1 MNAVLKTSDQMISP
15 GMTDCTSLPE
25 LQYGTTHSIR
35 PDGGEARYGRGVALA
50 SLSARQAKALGL
62 LTSGTYGRT
71 STGLSNSAAL
81 QSSLASRLQAR
92 TASLGSTLYR
102 LTWKDRV
109 TPAGQS
115 IPALR
120 ASARRTSDSD
130 CTGWVTP
137 SARGWKDTPGMA
149 TERPDGRSRLDQLP
163 RQAALAGWPTP
174 QASDSTGGGQ
184 AKRAMGET
192 RHGSNLNDFAMLAGW
207 PTPTAAL
214 ANKGVRSFEGGLME
228 AMRSHGPDLAAA
240 VCLAGWPTPSASDT
254 RKYSAKAV
262 SEFLAGECR
271 NGHGLDLNLAAQIAG
286 PARLTAS
293 GEMLTG
299 STAGMVAGGQLRPE
313 FSRWLMGLPY
323 EWDLCAPISKPK
335 SRKS

>member
-1 MNAVLKTSDQMISP
+1 MYDLMTCEAMRSATSSRESVS
-15 GMTDCTSLPE
+15 GA
-25 LQYGTTHSIR
+25 THCGAPATPT
-35 PDGGEARYGRGVALA
+35 PDLFGRGAALA

-130 CTGWVTP
+130 CTGWPTP
-137 SARGWKDTPGMA
+137 VVRDARNSGG
-149 TERPDGRSRLDQLP
+149 DGSNPRDLP
-163 RQAALAGWPTP
+163 RTAW
-174 QASDSTGGGQ
+174 
-184 AKRAMGET
+184 
-192 RHGSNLNDFAMLAGW
+192 LAGW

-228 AMRSHGPDLAAA
+228 AMRNHGPD
-240 VCLAGWPTPSASDT
+240 LAGWPTPSASDT

>member
-1 MNAVLKTSDQMISP
+1 MYDLMTCEAMRSATSSRESVS
-15 GMTDCTSLPE
+15 GA
-25 LQYGTTHSIR
+25 THCGALAGPT
-35 PDGGEARYGRGVALA
+35 PDLFGQGAALA

-130 CTGWVTP
+130 CTGWPTP
-137 SARGWKDTPGMA
+137 NSTVVDAKP
-149 TERPDGRSRLDQLP
+149 RPPITTGRKPTDPQISVADIAVHLC
-163 RQAALAGWPTP
+163 GWPTP

-240 VCLAGWPTPSASDT
+240 VCLAGWPTPSCSNDRAGKPESALSMT
-254 RKYSAKAV
+254 RKDGSKV
-262 SEFLAGECR
+262 QQRLQDF
-271 NGHGLDLNLAAQIAG
+271 AAICG

>member
-1 MNAVLKTSDQMISP
+1 MNAVLKMSDQMSSP

-50 SLSARQAKALGL
+50 SLSAQQAKALGL

-130 CTGWVTP
+130 CTGW
-137 SARGWKDTPGMA
+137 
-149 TERPDGRSRLDQLP
+149 
-163 RQAALAGWPTP
+163 
-174 QASDSTGGGQ
+174 
-184 AKRAMGET
+184 
-192 RHGSNLNDFAMLAGW
+192 
-207 PTPTAAL
+207 PTPTTRDWKDGAECENVSINSL
-214 ANKGVRSFEGGLME
+214 LGR
-228 AMRSHGPDLAAA
+228 A
-240 VCLAGWPTPSASDT
+240 VWLAGWPTPSASDT

-262 SEFLAGECR
+262 SDFLAGECR
-271 NGHGLDLNLAAQIAG
+271 NGHGLDLNLATQIVG

>member
-1 MNAVLKTSDQMISP
+1 MYDLMTCEAMRSATSSRESVS
-15 GMTDCTSLPE
+15 GA
-25 LQYGTTHSIR
+25 THCGAPATPT
-35 PDGGEARYGRGVALA
+35 PDLFGRGVALA

-102 LTWKDRV
+102 LTWKARV

-137 SARGWKDTPGMA
+137 SARGWKDGAECENVPINSLL
-149 TERPDGRSRLDQLP
+149 GR
-163 RQAALAGWPTP
+163 AVW
-174 QASDSTGGGQ
+174 
-184 AKRAMGET
+184 
-192 RHGSNLNDFAMLAGW
+192 LAGW

-240 VCLAGWPTPSASDT
+240 VCLAGWPTPVANDDNKTPEAHLAMKKRMGERDGSGANRTAITSLSVLA
-254 RKYSAKAV
+254 KYVELK
-262 SEFLAGECR
+262 
-271 NGHGLDLNLAAQIAG
+271 H

-299 STAGMVAGGQLRPE
+299 STAGMVAGGLLNPAHP
-313 FSRWLMGLPY
+313 RWLMGLPP
-323 EWDLCAPISKPK
+323 EWDACAPTETRSTRRKPK
-335 SRKS
+335 ASSGR

>member
-1 MNAVLKTSDQMISP
+1 MYDLMTCEAMRSATSSRESVS
-15 GMTDCTSLPE
+15 GA
-25 LQYGTTHSIR
+25 THCGAPATPT
-35 PDGGEARYGRGVALA
+35 PDLYGRGVALA

-130 CTGWVTP
+130 CTGWPTP
-137 SARGWKDTPGMA
+137 VVRDARNSGG
-149 TERPDGRSRLDQLP
+149 DGSNPRDLP
-163 RQAALAGWPTP
+163 RTAW
-174 QASDSTGGGQ
+174 
-184 AKRAMGET
+184 
-192 RHGSNLNDFAMLAGW
+192 LAGW

-228 AMRSHGPDLAAA
+228 AMRNHGPD
-240 VCLAGWPTPSASDT
+240 LAGWPTPSASDT

>member
-1 MNAVLKTSDQMISP
+1 MYDLMTCEAMRSATSSRESVS
-15 GMTDCTSLPE
+15 GA
-25 LQYGTTHSIR
+25 THCGAPATPT
-35 PDGGEARYGRGVALA
+35 PDLFGRGVALA

-109 TPAGQS
+109 TPSGQS

-130 CTGWVTP
+130 CTGWPTP
-137 SARGWKDTPGMA
+137 TTRDWKDGAECKNVPINSLL
-149 TERPDGRSRLDQLP
+149 GR
-163 RQAALAGWPTP
+163 AVWLAGWPTP

-184 AKRAMGET
+184 AKRAMGEG
-192 RHGSNLNDFAMLAGW
+192 RHGSNLNDFVM
-207 PTPTAAL
+207 
-214 ANKGVRSFEGGLME
+214 
-228 AMRSHGPDLAAA
+228 
-240 VCLAGWPTPSASDT
+240 LAGWPTPSASDT

-262 SEFLAGECR
+262 SDFLAGECR
-271 NGHGLDLNLAAQIAG
+271 NGHGLDLNLATQIVG

>member
-1 MNAVLKTSDQMISP
+1 MYDLMTCEAMRSATSSRESVS
-15 GMTDCTSLPE
+15 GA
-25 LQYGTTHSIR
+25 THCGAPATPT
-35 PDGGEARYGRGVALA
+35 PDLYGRGVALA

-137 SARGWKDTPGMA
+137 SARDWKDTPGMA
-149 TERPDGRSRLDQLP
+149 TERLDGGSRLDQLP
-163 RQAALAGWPTP
+163 RQAT
-174 QASDSTGGGQ
+174 
-184 AKRAMGET
+184 
-192 RHGSNLNDFAMLAGW
+192 LAGW

-214 ANKGVRSFEGGLME
+214 ADKGVRTFEGALME
-228 AMRSHGPDLAAA
+228 AMRNHGPDLAAA
-240 VCLAGWPTPSASDT
+240 VSLAGWPTPSASDT

-262 SEFLAGECR
+262 SDFLAGECR
-271 NGHGLDLNLAAQIAG
+271 NGHGLDLNLATQIVG

-293 GEMLTG
+293 GEMLIG
-299 STAGMVAGGQLRPE
+299 STAGMAAGGQLDPAHP
-313 FSRWLMGLPY
+313 RWLMGLPPRVGRLRAY
-323 EWDLCAPISKPK
+323 GNSLNAAQAEGFIRAVMG
-335 SRKS
+335 

>member
-1 MNAVLKTSDQMISP
+1 MYDLMTCEAMRSATSSRESVS
-15 GMTDCTSLPE
+15 GA
-25 LQYGTTHSIR
+25 THCGALAGPT
-35 PDGGEARYGRGVALA
+35 PDLFGQGAALA

-102 LTWKDRV
+102 LTWKDRA
-109 TPAGQS
+109 TPAGQL

-130 CTGWVTP
+130 CTGWPTP
-137 SARGWKDTPGMA
+137 TTRDWKDGA
-149 TERPDGRSRLDQLP
+149 ECENVSINSLLGR
-163 RQAALAGWPTP
+163 AVW
-174 QASDSTGGGQ
+174 
-184 AKRAMGET
+184 
-192 RHGSNLNDFAMLAGW
+192 LAGW

-214 ANKGVRSFEGGLME
+214 ADKGVRTFEGGLIE
-228 AMRSHGPDLAAA
+228 AMRNHGPDLAAA
-240 VCLAGWPTPSASDT
+240 ACLAGWPTPSASDT

-262 SEFLAGECR
+262 SDFLAGECR
-271 NGHGLDLNLAAQIAG
+271 NGHGLDLNLATQIVG

-293 GEMLTG
+293 GELLTG
-299 STAGMVAGGQLRPE
+299 STAGMVAGGLLNPAHP
-313 FSRWLMGLPY
+313 RWLMGLPP
-323 EWDLCAPISKPK
+323 EWDACAPTGTVLTRRKPK
-335 SRKS
+335 ASSGR

>member
-1 MNAVLKTSDQMISP
+1 MYDLMTCEAMRSATSSRESVS
-15 GMTDCTSLPE
+15 GA
-25 LQYGTTHSIR
+25 THCGAPATPT
-35 PDGGEARYGRGVALA
+35 PDLFGRGVALA

-130 CTGWVTP
+130 STGWVTP
-137 SARGWKDTPGMA
+137 SARDWKDTPGMA

-163 RQAALAGWPTP
+163 RQAA
-174 QASDSTGGGQ
+174 
-184 AKRAMGET
+184 
-192 RHGSNLNDFAMLAGW
+192 LAGW

-262 SEFLAGECR
+262 SDFLAGECR
-271 NGHGLDLNLAAQIAG
+271 NGHGLDLNLATQIVG

>member
-1 MNAVLKTSDQMISP
+1 MYDLMTCEAMRSATSSRESVSGATHCGAPATPTPD
-15 GMTDCTSLPE
+15 L
-25 LQYGTTHSIR
+25 YGQ
-35 PDGGEARYGRGVALA
+35 GAALA

-130 CTGWVTP
+130 CTGW
-137 SARGWKDTPGMA
+137 
-149 TERPDGRSRLDQLP
+149 
-163 RQAALAGWPTP
+163 PTP
-174 QASDSTGGGQ
+174 TTRDGAECKNVPINSLLG
-184 AKRAMGET
+184 RAVW
-192 RHGSNLNDFAMLAGW
+192 LAGW

-262 SEFLAGECR
+262 SDFLAGECR
-271 NGHGLDLNLAAQIAG
+271 NGHGLDLNLATQIVG

-299 STAGMVAGGQLRPE
+299 SSAGMVAGGQLRPE

>member
-1 MNAVLKTSDQMISP
+1 MYDLMTCEAMRSATSSRESVSGATHCGAPATPTPD
-15 GMTDCTSLPE
+15 L
-25 LQYGTTHSIR
+25 YGQ
-35 PDGGEARYGRGVALA
+35 GAALV

-137 SARGWKDTPGMA
+137 SARDWKDTPGMA

-174 QASDSTGGGQ
+174 
-184 AKRAMGET
+184 
-192 RHGSNLNDFAMLAGW
+192 
-207 PTPTAAL
+207 TAAL

-228 AMRSHGPDLAAA
+228 AMRNHGPDLAAA
-240 VCLAGWPTPSASDT
+240 VSLAGWPTPSASDT

>member
-71 STGLSNSAAL
+71 STGLSSSAAL

-102 LTWKDRV
+102 LTWKDRA

-130 CTGWVTP
+130 CTGRPTP
-137 SARGWKDTPGMA
+137 VVRDARNSGG
-149 TERPDGRSRLDQLP
+149 DGSNPRDLP
-163 RQAALAGWPTP
+163 RTAWL
-174 QASDSTGGGQ
+174 S
-184 AKRAMGET
+184 
-192 RHGSNLNDFAMLAGW
+192 GW

-240 VCLAGWPTPSASDT
+240 VSLAGWPTPSASDT

>member
-1 MNAVLKTSDQMISP
+1 MYDLMTCEAMRSATSSRESVS
-15 GMTDCTSLPE
+15 GA
-25 LQYGTTHSIR
+25 THCGAPATPT
-35 PDGGEARYGRGVALA
+35 PDLFGRGVALA

-102 LTWKDRV
+102 LTWKDRA

-137 SARGWKDTPGMA
+137 SARDWKDTPGMA

-174 QASDSTGGGQ
+174 KASDSKGGGQ

-192 RHGSNLNDFAMLAGW
+192 RHRSNLNDFAM
-207 PTPTAAL
+207 
-214 ANKGVRSFEGGLME
+214 
-228 AMRSHGPDLAAA
+228 
-240 VCLAGWPTPSASDT
+240 LAGWPTPSASDT

-262 SEFLAGECR
+262 SDFLAGECR
-271 NGHGLDLNLAAQIAG
+271 NGHGLDLNLATQIVG

-299 STAGMVAGGQLRPE
+299 STAGMVAGGQLDPAHP
-313 FSRWLMGLPY
+313 RWLMGLPP
-323 EWDLCAPISKPK
+323 EWDACAPTGTVLTRRKPK
-335 SRKS
+335 ASSAR

>member
-1 MNAVLKTSDQMISP
+1 MYDLMTCEAMRSATSSRESVS
-15 GMTDCTSLPE
+15 GA
-25 LQYGTTHSIR
+25 THCGAPATPT
-35 PDGGEARYGRGVALA
+35 PDLFGRGAALA

-137 SARGWKDTPGMA
+137 SARDWKDTPGMA

-174 QASDSTGGGQ
+174 DAHSASGGRTPKDLM
-184 AKRAMGET
+184 ARTRAS
-192 RHGSNLNDFAMLAGW
+192 GSKVQVTINHAAQLAGW

>member
-1 MNAVLKTSDQMISP
+1 MYDLMTCEAMPSATSSP
-15 GMTDCTSLPE
+15 ESASGATPCAEPAGQTTDLFG
-25 LQYGTTHSIR
+25 QG
-35 PDGGEARYGRGVALA
+35 AALA

-130 CTGWVTP
+130 CTGWPTP
-137 SARGWKDTPGMA
+137 TTRDWKDGAECENVSINSLLGRAVWLAGWPTPTAALADKGVRTFEGALMEA
-149 TERPDGRSRLDQLP
+149 MRNHGPDL
-163 RQAALAGWPTP
+163 AAAVSLAGWPTP
-174 QASDSTGGGQ
+174 QTSDSTGGGQ
-184 AKRAMGET
+184 AKRAMGEA
-192 RHGSNLNDFAMLAGW
+192 RHGSNLNDFAMLA
-207 PTPTAAL
+207 
-214 ANKGVRSFEGGLME
+214 
-228 AMRSHGPDLAAA
+228 
-240 VCLAGWPTPSASDT
+240 SD
-254 RKYSAKAV
+254 
-262 SEFLAGECR
+262 
-271 NGHGLDLNLAAQIAG
+271 G
-286 PARLTAS
+286 PARLTAT

-299 STAGMVAGGQLRPE
+299 CSAGMEGGGQLNPAL
-313 FSRWLMGLPY
+313 SRWLMGLPP
-323 EWDLCAPISKPK
+323 EWDACAPTETRSTRRKPK
-335 SRKS
+335 ASSGR

>member
-1 MNAVLKTSDQMISP
+1 MYDLMTCEAIPSATSSRESVS
-15 GMTDCTSLPE
+15 GA
-25 LQYGTTHSIR
+25 THCGAPATPT
-35 PDGGEARYGRGVALA
+35 PDLYGRGVALA

-137 SARGWKDTPGMA
+137 SARDWKDTPGMA

-174 QASDSTGGGQ
+174 
-184 AKRAMGET
+184 
-192 RHGSNLNDFAMLAGW
+192 
-207 PTPTAAL
+207 
-214 ANKGVRSFEGGLME
+214 
-228 AMRSHGPDLAAA
+228 
-240 VCLAGWPTPSASDT
+240 SASDT

-262 SEFLAGECR
+262 SDFLAGECR
-271 NGHGLDLNLAAQIAG
+271 NGHGLDLNLATQIVG

-299 STAGMVAGGQLRPE
+299 SSAGMVAGGQLRPE

>member
-1 MNAVLKTSDQMISP
+1 MMS
-15 GMTDCTSLPE
+15 G
-25 LQYGTTHSIR
+25 
-35 PDGGEARYGRGVALA
+35 
-50 SLSARQAKALGL
+50 
-62 LTSGTYGRT
+62 TSGPRLTT
-71 STGLSNSAAL
+71 LSSSAAL

-102 LTWKDRV
+102 LTWKDRA

-137 SARGWKDTPGMA
+137 SARDWKDTPGMA

-174 QASDSTGGGQ
+174 
-184 AKRAMGET
+184 
-192 RHGSNLNDFAMLAGW
+192 
-207 PTPTAAL
+207 TAAL
-214 ANKGVRSFEGGLME
+214 ADKGVRSFEGGLRE
-228 AMRSHGPDLAAA
+228 AMRNHGPDLAAA
-240 VCLAGWPTPSASDT
+240 GCLAGWPAPSASDT

-262 SEFLAGECR
+262 SDFLAGECR
-271 NGHGLDLNLAAQIAG
+271 NGHGLDLNLATQIVG

-299 STAGMVAGGQLRPE
+299 STAGMVAGGQLDPAHP
-313 FSRWLMGLPY
+313 RWLMGLPP
-323 EWDLCAPISKPK
+323 EWDACAPTETRSTRRKPK
-335 SRKS
+335 ASSGR

>member
-1 MNAVLKTSDQMISP
+1 MYDLMTCEAMRSATSSRESVS
-15 GMTDCTSLPE
+15 GA
-25 LQYGTTHSIR
+25 THCGALAGPT
-35 PDGGEARYGRGVALA
+35 PDLFGQGVALA

-137 SARGWKDTPGMA
+137 SARDWKDTPGMA

-174 QASDSTGGGQ
+174 S
-184 AKRAMGET
+184 
-192 RHGSNLNDFAMLAGW
+192 
-207 PTPTAAL
+207 AAL

-240 VCLAGWPTPSASDT
+240 VCLAGWPTP
-254 RKYSAKAV
+254 
-262 SEFLAGECR
+262 
-271 NGHGLDLNLAAQIAG
+271 
-286 PARLTAS
+286 ARLTAS

-299 STAGMVAGGQLRPE
+299 SSAGMESGGQLNPAH
-313 FSRWLMGLPY
+313 SRWLMGLPP
-323 EWDLCAPISKPK
+323 EWDACAPTAMPSTRKP
-335 SRKS
+335 RKPSSNA

>member
-1 MNAVLKTSDQMISP
+1 MYDLMTCEAMRSATSSRESVS
-15 GMTDCTSLPE
+15 GA
-25 LQYGTTHSIR
+25 THCGAPATPT
-35 PDGGEARYGRGVALA
+35 PDLFGRGVALA

-81 QSSLASRLQAR
+81 QSSLESRLQAR

-102 LTWKDRV
+102 LTWKDRA
-109 TPAGQS
+109 TPAGQL

-137 SARGWKDTPGMA
+137 SARDWKDTPGMA
-149 TERPDGRSRLDQLP
+149 TERLDGRSRLDQLP
-163 RQAALAGWPTP
+163 RQAT
-174 QASDSTGGGQ
+174 
-184 AKRAMGET
+184 
-192 RHGSNLNDFAMLAGW
+192 LAGW

-214 ANKGVRSFEGGLME
+214 ADKGVRTFEGALME

-262 SEFLAGECR
+262 SDFLAGECR
-271 NGHGLDLNLAAQIAG
+271 NGHGLDLNLATQIAG

>member
-1 MNAVLKTSDQMISP
+1 MYDLMTCEAMRSATSSRESVSGATHCGAPATPTPD
-15 GMTDCTSLPE
+15 L
-25 LQYGTTHSIR
+25 YGQ
-35 PDGGEARYGRGVALA
+35 GVALA

-120 ASARRTSDSD
+120 ASVHRTSDSG
-130 CTGWVTP
+130 CT
-137 SARGWKDTPGMA
+137 
-149 TERPDGRSRLDQLP
+149 
-163 RQAALAGWPTP
+163 GWPTP
-174 QASDSTGGGQ
+174 TTRDWKDGAECENVSINALLG
-184 AKRAMGET
+184 RAVW
-192 RHGSNLNDFAMLAGW
+192 LAGW
-207 PTPTAAL
+207 PTPTAAEFAHTDRDALL
-214 ANKGVRSFEGGLME
+214 ARRERCKQQRGNGNGFGLTLGQ
-228 AMRSHGPDLAAA
+228 AMTVWEP
-240 VCLAGWPTPSASDT
+240 
-254 RKYSAKAV
+254 
-262 SEFLAGECR
+262 
-271 NGHGLDLNLAAQIAG
+271 G

-299 STAGMVAGGQLRPE
+299 STAGMVAGGLLNPAHP
-313 FSRWLMGLPY
+313 RWLMGLPP
-323 EWDLCAPISKPK
+323 EWDACAPTGTVLTRRKPK
-335 SRKS
+335 DSSGR

>member
-1 MNAVLKTSDQMISP
+1 MYDLMTCEAMRSATSSRESVS
-15 GMTDCTSLPE
+15 GA
-25 LQYGTTHSIR
+25 THCGAPATPT
-35 PDGGEARYGRGVALA
+35 PDLYGRGVALA

-137 SARGWKDTPGMA
+137 SARDWKDTPGMA

-163 RQAALAGWPTP
+163 RQAA
-174 QASDSTGGGQ
+174 
-184 AKRAMGET
+184 
-192 RHGSNLNDFAMLAGW
+192 LAGW

-262 SEFLAGECR
+262 SDFLAGECR
-271 NGHGLDLNLAAQIAG
+271 NGHGLDLNLATQIVG

-299 STAGMVAGGQLRPE
+299 STAGMVAGGQLDPAH
-313 FSRWLMGLPY
+313 SRWLMGLPP
-323 EWDLCAPISKPK
+323 EWDACAPTGTALTRRKPK
-335 SRKS
+335 DSSGR

>member
-1 MNAVLKTSDQMISP
+1 MYDLMTCEAMRSATSSRESVS
-15 GMTDCTSLPE
+15 GA
-25 LQYGTTHSIR
+25 THCGAPATPT
-35 PDGGEARYGRGVALA
+35 PDLFGRGVALA

-137 SARGWKDTPGMA
+137 SARDWKDTPGMA

-163 RQAALAGWPTP
+163 RQAA
-174 QASDSTGGGQ
+174 
-184 AKRAMGET
+184 
-192 RHGSNLNDFAMLAGW
+192 LAGW

-262 SEFLAGECR
+262 SDFLAGECR
-271 NGHGLDLNLAAQIAG
+271 NGHGLDLNLATQIVG

-299 STAGMVAGGQLRPE
+299 SSAGMENGGQLNPAHP
-313 FSRWLMGLPY
+313 RWLMGLPP
-323 EWDLCAPISKPK
+323 EWDACAPTGTVLTRRKPK
-335 SRKS
+335 DSSGR

>member
-15 GMTDCTSLPE
+15 GMTDCTSSPE
-25 LQYGTTHSIR
+25 LQCGTTHSTR

-130 CTGWVTP
+130 STGWVTP
-137 SARGWKDTPGMA
+137 SARDWKDTPGMA
-149 TERPDGRSRLDQLP
+149 TTRPDGRSRLDQLP
-163 RQAALAGWPTP
+163 RQATLAGWPTP
-174 QASDSTGGGQ
+174 DAHSASGGRTPKDLM
-184 AKRAMGET
+184 ALTRAS
-192 RHGSNLNDFAMLAGW
+192 GSKVQVTINH
-207 PTPTAAL
+207 AAQ
-214 ANKGVRSFEGGLME
+214 
-228 AMRSHGPDLAAA
+228 
-240 VCLAGWPTPSASDT
+240 LAGWPTPSASDT

>member
-15 GMTDCTSLPE
+15 GMTDCTSSPE
-25 LQYGTTHSIR
+25 LQCGTTHSTR
-35 PDGGEARYGRGVALA
+35 PDGGEARYGQGVALA

-137 SARGWKDTPGMA
+137 QTI
-149 TERPDGRSRLDQLP
+149 
-163 RQAALAGWPTP
+163 
-174 QASDSTGGGQ
+174 DSTGGGQ
-184 AKRAMGET
+184 AKRAMGES

-207 PTPTAAL
+207 PTPDAHSASGGRTPKDLMALTRASGSKVQVTINHAAQ
-214 ANKGVRSFEGGLME
+214 
-228 AMRSHGPDLAAA
+228 
-240 VCLAGWPTPSASDT
+240 LAGWPTPSASDT

>member
-1 MNAVLKTSDQMISP
+1 MYDLMTCEAMRSATSSRESVS
-15 GMTDCTSLPE
+15 GA
-25 LQYGTTHSIR
+25 THCGALAGPT
-35 PDGGEARYGRGVALA
+35 PDLFGQGVALA

-137 SARGWKDTPGMA
+137 SARDWKDTPGMA

-174 QASDSTGGGQ
+174 SANEFAHANEEKMLARREACKERTGNGNGFGLTL
-184 AKRAMGET
+184 ANCAG
-192 RHGSNLNDFAMLAGW
+192 FAGW
-207 PTPTAAL
+207 PTTSCNNDRTGNPESALSMTRADGSKVQQRLQDFAAIC
-214 ANKGVRSFEGGLME
+214 
-228 AMRSHGPDLAAA
+228 GP
-240 VCLAGWPTPSASDT
+240 V
-254 RKYSAKAV
+254 
-262 SEFLAGECR
+262 
-271 NGHGLDLNLAAQIAG
+271 
-286 PARLTAS
+286 RLTAS

-299 STAGMVAGGQLRPE
+299 STAGMVAGGQLDPAHP
-313 FSRWLMGLPY
+313 RWLMGLPP
-323 EWDLCAPISKPK
+323 EWDACAPTGTVLTRRKPRD
-335 SRKS
+335 SSGR

>member
-1 MNAVLKTSDQMISP
+1 MYDLMTCEAMRSATSSRESVSGATHCGAPATPTPD
-15 GMTDCTSLPE
+15 L
-25 LQYGTTHSIR
+25 YGQ
-35 PDGGEARYGRGVALA
+35 GVALA

-120 ASARRTSDSD
+120 ASVHRTSDSG
-130 CTGWVTP
+130 CT
-137 SARGWKDTPGMA
+137 
-149 TERPDGRSRLDQLP
+149 
-163 RQAALAGWPTP
+163 GWPTP
-174 QASDSTGGGQ
+174 TTRDWKDGAECENVSINSLLG
-184 AKRAMGET
+184 RAVW
-192 RHGSNLNDFAMLAGW
+192 LAGW

-214 ANKGVRSFEGGLME
+214 ADKGVRSFEGGLME
-228 AMRSHGPDLAAA
+228 AMRNHGPDLAAA
-240 VCLAGWPTPSASDT
+240 GCLAGWPTPSASDT

-262 SEFLAGECR
+262 SDFLAGECR
-271 NGHGLDLNLAAQIAG
+271 NGHGLDLNLATQIVG

-299 STAGMVAGGQLRPE
+299 STAGMGSGGQLRPE

>member
-1 MNAVLKTSDQMISP
+1 MYDLMTCEAMRSATSSRESVS
-15 GMTDCTSLPE
+15 GA
-25 LQYGTTHSIR
+25 THCGAPATPT
-35 PDGGEARYGRGVALA
+35 PDLFGRGVALA

-102 LTWKDRV
+102 LTWKARV

-130 CTGWVTP
+130 CTGWPTP
-137 SARGWKDTPGMA
+137 TTRDWKDGA
-149 TERPDGRSRLDQLP
+149 ECENVSINSLLGR
-163 RQAALAGWPTP
+163 AVWLAGWPTP
-174 QASDSTGGGQ
+174 QTSDSTGGGQ

-192 RHGSNLNDFAMLAGW
+192 RHGSNLNDFSMLAGW

-214 ANKGVRSFEGGLME
+214 ADKGVRSFEGGLME

-240 VCLAGWPTPSASDT
+240 VSLAGWPTPSASDT
-254 RKYSAKAV
+254 RKYSDKAV
-262 SEFLAGECR
+262 SDFLAGECR
-271 NGHGLDLNLAAQIAG
+271 NGHGLDLNLATQIVG

-299 STAGMVAGGQLRPE
+299 STAGMAAGGQLAPSH
-313 FSRWLMGLPY
+313 SRWLMGLPRA
-323 EWDLCAPISKPK
+323 WDECAPES
-335 SRKS
+335 SRKLRKK